1 MRAQEM
7 FGYAVVIST
16 ALLCEGDPTT
26 TSTRKPS
33 TASPGMS
40 KAAADDVE
48 GVDAQLLTWLSEQK
62 DEIPDKEVDTEEL
75 ETTQQ
80 RHRSRAG
87 YCSKYKVNFG
97 NYCKSGNVDN
107 LNHVLLQFCT
117 SYTHHCEVVRKHFFH
132 LSCGDGV
139 EMRLRHFPQIVALL
153 LNFSGFTIQ
162 SMRMTYEA
170 QKVSQYCEKYL
181 ENFNFYCAGQSSPEY
196 EKFCRSFRQNCPQKV
211 GSLKES
217 GSFLGG
223 EGKVDESE
231 GEGTPTSSDTLYL
244 YKGTREDYCNKF
256 SVHYEFYC
264 KGSGVNTEI
273 TTKFC
278 PFYKNSCKEHLDRR
292 PCTADCDQRIFPHCT
307 QSCKCDYAYP
317 SVQKFCNP
325 PPLPLFL
332 NTCRDDPLR
341 DSVDWASS
349 MVLNPDDFEPSSK
362 RLRRNER
369 ASDFHHRHAKRRV
382 SRKAKARKDSRKRD
396 DPTDGGTGSTGR
408 AKDIP
413 VVPSDSVFAN
423 ALQQYGAFTDSQ
435 GILHRPHSTSPF
447 TKPGLWEANPDNPHN
462 RDHANKFFYR
472 PESFNADWLNG
483 QLAWGAHFAVPAV
496 GVGGTDG
503 FSSLYFPN
511 AGSFLNIP
519 DDYD

>member
-1 MRAQEM
+1 ME
-7 FGYAVVIST
+7 T
-16 ALLCEGDPTT
+16 EG
-26 TSTRKPS
+26 
-33 TASPGMS
+33 
-40 KAAADDVE
+40 
-48 GVDAQLLTWLSEQK
+48 
-62 DEIPDKEVDTEEL
+62 
-75 ETTQQ
+75 
-80 RHRSRAG
+80 AG
-87 YCSKYKVNFG
+87 S
-97 NYCKSGNVDN
+97 
-107 LNHVLLQFCT
+107 
-117 SYTHHCEVVRKHFFH
+117 
-132 LSCGDGV
+132 
-139 EMRLRHFPQIVALL
+139 
-153 LNFSGFTIQ
+153 TIQ
-162 SMRMTYEA
+162 SGANGHGSNSATA
-170 QKVSQYCEKYL
+170 QEVSQYCEKYL
-181 ENFNFYCAGQSSPEY
+181 ENFSFYCAGQSSPEY

-223 EGKVDESE
+223 EEKSEDE
-231 GEGTPTSSDTLYL
+231 GAPTSSDTLYL
-244 YKGTREDYCNKF
+244 YKGTRADYCNKF

-264 KGSGVNTEI
+264 KGSSTNTEI

-278 PFYKNSCKEHLDRR
+278 PFYKKSCKEHLERSSCFSSSARRSSGICCNLQLQEERGDRRKRELSRR

-332 NTCRDDPLR
+332 NTCRLWYAGCPKYER
-341 DSVDWASS
+341 YHYASQFIYS
-349 MVLNPDDFEPSSK
+349 KAEKGKRILLPSTQRLFNVLSPTGERIPVAVQQPGSK
-362 RLRRNER
+362 NI
-369 ASDFHHRHAKRRV
+369 
-382 SRKAKARKDSRKRD
+382 ARKDRGNGYRKKLRNCQNISECNVPSPVLLEEYRIANTICRD
-396 DPTDGGTGSTGR
+396 IEQLTKRVLFQLSSICNRSQALSYETGVAVKGIR
-408 AKDIP
+408 DIP

-423 ALQQYGAFTDSQ
+423 ALQQYGSFTDSQ

-447 TKPGLWEANPDNPHN
+447 TKPGLWEPNPNNPHN
-462 RDHANKFFYR
+462 RDHSNKFYYR

-503 FSSLYFPN
+503 FSALYFPN